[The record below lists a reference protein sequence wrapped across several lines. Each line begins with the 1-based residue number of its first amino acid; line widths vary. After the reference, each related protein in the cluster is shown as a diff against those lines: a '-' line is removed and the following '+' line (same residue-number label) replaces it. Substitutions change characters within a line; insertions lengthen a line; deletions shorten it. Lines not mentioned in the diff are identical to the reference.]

1 MCILRIVIV
10 CDLLEFFDILYQGL
24 PLIHFAFKFLF
35 YFNFYMMMLEVFSGT
50 LNAEEL
56 LLTVWASFYIAVVD
70 LNRFTAAAALYI
82 VRGSPVIKCCYS
94 FLL

>member
-1 MCILRIVIV
+1 MFILRIVIV
-10 CDLLEFFDILYQGL
+10 CDLLEFFDILYEGL

-35 YFNFYMMMLEVFSGT
+35 YLNFFVKMFKVFRYT

-70 LNRFTAAAALYI
+70 LNCFTAAVALYI